1 VSFALITAHHHASS
15 FHHTGP
21 WYIVFPLLAVG
32 IGVAIWRR
40 WRGGLNR
47 GLFGGSGDQ

>member
-40 WRGGLNR
+40 RRWGGGR

>member
-47 GLFGGSGDQ
+47 ELFGGSGDQ